1 MSYSVTRT
9 DLERDRNE
17 IVLLWKR
24 NFPDLSQER
33 YDWIYQKNP
42 HGKALSWAVR
52 ETASGSVIGAA
63 SLFPRKMNLNGQT
76 VTVGIAGDFAVNQEH
91 RGSNLAIKLQRAVT
105 ARVTD
110 NDVVLIYG
118 ISNEKSEP
126 VQRRVGYVL
135 LGKMDRWAKVLKTTK
150 HLKTSPLGGLVSK
163 PLDLAMRN
171 LSKEARCRRAE
182 GYNIHES
189 NSFDQRFDRLWK
201 RASRQFKIIGERSKD
216 HLNWRYGQ
224 SPHKSYHIFS
234 LTKEDDQEICGY
246 VVYYVENKVGF
257 IADIL
262 FLDFGLALD
271 IMLSEFI
278 LYLRDQDVES
288 LSILLFGCPSLAKK
302 LRSFGFLLREEESR
316 ILVYLDRNSPYAD
329 LVLNIEN
336 WFLLEGD
343 RDI

>member
-1 MSYSVTRT
+1 MTYSVTRT
-9 DLERDRNE
+9 DLDRDRND

-33 YDWIYQKNP
+33 YDWIYQNNP

-52 ETASGSVIGAA
+52 DTASGSVIGAA

-76 VTVGIAGDFAVNQEH
+76 VTAGIAGDFAVNQEH
-91 RGSNLAIKLQRAVT
+91 RGSNLAIRLQRAVT

-110 NDVVLIYG
+110 NEVALIYG

-150 HLKTSPLGGLVSK
+150 YLKTSLLGGFVSK
-163 PLDLAMRN
+163 PLDLVMKN
-171 LSKEARCRRAE
+171 LSKEARCRRAK
-182 GYNIHES
+182 GYSIYES

-201 RASRQFKIIGERSKD
+201 RASRQFNIIGERSKD
-216 HLNWRYGQ
+216 YLNWRYGQ
-224 SPHKSYHIFS
+224 SPHRSYHIFS
-234 LTKEDDQEICGY
+234 LIKEDDQEICGY
-246 VVYYVENKVGF
+246 LVYYVEKKVGF

-262 FLDFGLALD
+262 FLDFGSALD
-271 IMLSEFI
+271 ILLSEFI
-278 LYLRDQDVES
+278 VYLRDQDVES
-288 LSILLFGCPSLAKK
+288 LSILLFGSPSLAKK
-302 LRSFGFLLREEESR
+302 LKSFGFLLREEESR

-329 LVLNIEN
+329 FVLNREN
-336 WFLLEGD
+336 WLLLEGD